1 MKKVYSLVLICVIGL
16 SFFAFKPK
24 KETNLQTFEWNDGY
38 PLAAKK
44 KKLLVVD
51 LYTTWCGWCARMDRD
66 TYTDKDIIN
75 LLNEDFVFVKVNPE
89 RADKMYK
96 IDTMT
101 LSGAK
106 LMNLLTNGKRLG
118 FPTTVVIDP
127 VKNNIV
133 YAESG
138 YQDAATFKKSLEAI
152 KKTKANN

>member
-1 MKKVYSLVLICVIGL
+1 MKKLYIFTLICLIGI
-16 SFFAFKPK
+16 SFSFKPK
-24 KETNLQTFEWNDGY
+24 KESTLQTFEWNEGY
-38 PLAAKK
+38 PMAAKK

-66 TYTDKDIIN
+66 TYTDKDVIRM
-75 LLNEDFVFVKVNPE
+75 LNDDFVFVKVNPE
-89 RADKMYK
+89 RADKTYM

-118 FPTTVVIDP
+118 FPTTVVVDP
-127 VKNNIV
+127 AKNTIV

-138 YQDAATFKKSLEAI
+138 YQDAATFKKSLEGVLRA
-152 KKTKANN
+152 KENN